1 MISKK
6 AIGILKSLIL
16 PIALYLFIFSPFYS
30 EMDQHMEITIGYALL
45 SFFIAS
51 AELVTVILIMKLVNR
66 IPLAE
71 TGFFSFS
78 PRTLLN
84 LIPGMFLILAI
95 YLAGILAV
103 FLLTGSADDPGIIT
117 VELKAPVWMLSIM
130 MLAVG
135 YCEEFFFRF
144 YLVETLGSVLGKKI
158 AIIISA
164 VFFALGHLY
173 QGYLA
178 VTIIFFLA
186 LGFQWIYA
194 RYKSIHVNAIIHGLF
209 DVVSVLLKGVV

>member
-117 VELKAPVWMLSIM
+117 VELKAPVCMLSIM

>member
-6 AIGILKSLIL
+6 AIRFLKSLIL

-30 EMDQHMEITIGYALL
+30 EMDQHMDITVGYALL
-45 SFFIAS
+45 SFFLAS

-78 PRTLLN
+78 GRTLLN
-84 LIPGMFLILAI
+84 LIPGMIIILAI
-95 YLAGILAV
+95 YMAGILAV

-117 VELKAPVWMLSIM
+117 VELKAPVWMLSLM

-186 LGFQWIYA
+186 LGFQWIYE
-194 RYKSIHVNAIIHGLF
+194 RYKSIHVNAILHGLF
-209 DVVSVLLKGVV
+209 DVISVLLKGVV

>member
-6 AIGILKSLIL
+6 AIRFLKSLIL

-30 EMDQHMEITIGYALL
+30 EMDQHMDITVGYALL
-45 SFFIAS
+45 SFFLAS

-78 PRTLLN
+78 GRTMLN
-84 LIPGMFLILAI
+84 LIPGMIIILAI

-144 YLVETLGSVLGKKI
+144 YLVETLGTVLGKKS

>member
-1 MISKK
+1 
-6 AIGILKSLIL
+6 
-16 PIALYLFIFSPFYS
+16 
-30 EMDQHMEITIGYALL
+30 MDITVGYALL
-45 SFFIAS
+45 SFFLAS

-78 PRTLLN
+78 GRTLLN
-84 LIPGMFLILAI
+84 LIPGMIIILAI

-103 FLLTGSADDPGIIT
+103 FLLTGSAEDPGIIT
-117 VELKAPVWMLSIM
+117 VELKAPVWMLSFM

-135 YCEEFFFRF
+135 YCEELFFRF
-144 YLVETLGSVLGKKI
+144 YLVETLGTVLGKKS

-186 LGFQWIYA
+186 LGFQWIYE

-209 DVVSVLLKGVV
+209 DVISVLLKGVV

>member
-78 PRTLLN
+78 PKTLLN

>member
-6 AIGILKSLIL
+6 AIRFLKSLIL

-30 EMDQHMEITIGYALL
+30 EMDQHMDITVGYALL
-45 SFFIAS
+45 SFFLAS

-66 IPLAE
+66 ISLAE

-84 LIPGMFLILAI
+84 LIPGMIIILAI

-103 FLLTGSADDPGIIT
+103 FLLTGSAEDPGIIT
-117 VELKAPVWMLSIM
+117 VELKAPVWMLSFM

-135 YCEEFFFRF
+135 YCEELFFRF
-144 YLVETLGSVLGKKI
+144 YLVETLGTVLGKKS

>member
-178 VTIIFFLA
+178 VTIIIFLA

>member
-78 PRTLLN
+78 PKTLLN

-186 LGFQWIYA
+186 L
-194 RYKSIHVNAIIHGLF
+194 
-209 DVVSVLLKGVV
+209 

>member
-6 AIGILKSLIL
+6 AIRFLKSLIL

-30 EMDQHMEITIGYALL
+30 EMDQHMDITVGYALL
-45 SFFIAS
+45 SFFLAS